1 MQSHVLTKGDKTL
14 KAKKKIVPILSVL
27 LVIAI
32 AVIGYG
38 VYILKMKTE
47 EYDSLKAES
56 DANQQIVYVAK
67 ERVDEEGNT
76 FGIKKG
82 EKITDQGTDANV
94 YQQNLYTGLDPYS
107 YITVEDMGKTAI
119 VDIAAEEPVMLNMV
133 TAKEIQADTRD
144 YEVVAANLMSD
155 QQENDYVDIRIVFPN
170 GEDYL
175 VVPKKQ
181 IEKLNF
187 ENSVFNIQCNEEEI
201 VRFSSAIVDAYMT
214 TGARLY
220 TTRYVESN
228 LQEEA
233 IPNYPVRA
241 ETMDLI
247 KSDPNILTTAQNTLN
262 LSARMSLEARLGKLT
277 EDQLSA
283 VSDGFGL
290 TDTAKSSVLT
300 ANVIADQQTGD
311 TQVVDDAAVDETG
324 TAETPTEAESA
335 PDTTTNGAAIIDNA
349 VEGTE

>member
-1 MQSHVLTKGDKTL
+1 MRV
-14 KAKKKIVPILSVL
+14 KKKAVSIVVILFVAAL
-27 LVIAI
+27 IIIA
-32 AVIGYG
+32 YG
-38 VYILKMKTE
+38 AYILKLKTE
-47 EYDSLKAES
+47 EYNALKAES
-56 DANQQIVYVAK
+56 VANQQTVYVAK
-67 ERVDEEGNT
+67 QRVDEEGNT
-76 FGIKKG
+76 CGIKKG

-107 YITVEDMGKTAI
+107 YLTEEDMGKTAI
-119 VDIAAEEPVMLNMV
+119 VDIPAEEPVMRNMV
-133 TAKEIQADTRD
+133 TEKEIQADTRD

-155 QQENDYVDIRIVFPN
+155 QQENDFVDIRIIYPN

-175 VVPKKQ
+175 VISKKQ
-181 IEKLNF
+181 IETLNF

-228 LQEEA
+228 LQVEA

-262 LSARMSLEARLGKLT
+262 LSARMSLEARLGKLS
-277 EDQLSA
+277 EDQLTA

-300 ANVIADQQTGD
+300 ANTIADQQEGD
-311 TQVVDDAAVDETG
+311 TEVIEDATAENVVTSDSGTTG
-324 TAETPTEAESA
+324 TAMIENAATETE
-335 PDTTTNGAAIIDNA
+335 
-349 VEGTE
+349 

>member
-1 MQSHVLTKGDKTL
+1 MKV
-14 KAKKKIVPILSVL
+14 KKKIVSILAVL
-27 LVIAI
+27 LVAAI
-32 AVIGYG
+32 AFIAYG
-38 VYILKMKTE
+38 VYILKIRTE
-47 EYDSLKAES
+47 EYDALKAES
-56 DANQQIVYVAK
+56 DANQQTVYVAK

-76 FGIKKG
+76 YGIKKG

-107 YITVEDMGKTAI
+107 YITEGDMGKTAI
-119 VDIAAEEPVMLNMV
+119 VDIPAEEPVMLNMV
-133 TAKEIQADTRD
+133 TEKEIQADTRD
-144 YEVVAANLMSD
+144 YEVVAANLMTD
-155 QQENDYVDIRIVFPN
+155 QQENDYVDIRIIYPN

-175 VVPKKQ
+175 VIPKKQ

-283 VSDGFGL
+283 VSGGFGL

-300 ANVIADQQTGD
+300 ANTIADQQEGD
-311 TQVVDDAAVDETG
+311 TQVIDDTATDEAAATATEEPGTTATDESG
-324 TAETPTEAESA
+324 TTKT
-335 PDTTTNGAAIIDNA
+335 AIIDHA
-349 VEGTE
+349 AETE